1 MSNMLLWTHSIHTYW
16 KPRET
21 RFLMGRVLNDCRIK
35 ELLKLDYLFIYK
47 FFQYSMYNYNNKFGI
62 SPTGGCFGPEI
73 PKPWQ
78 K

>member
-1 MSNMLLWTHSIHTYW
+1 
-16 KPRET
+16 
-21 RFLMGRVLNDCRIK
+21 MGRVLNDCRIK
-35 ELLKLDYLFIYK
+35 ELLKLDYLFIN

-73 PKPWQ
+73 PKLWQ